1 MAKKPFNKNNSAPT
15 VSTDII
21 GAPLYSSEAEKAV
34 LGSMISHPQEVN
46 YKVMEVGIKR
56 SDFFVPAHQEIFE
69 AILNLDAKSQPID
82 IPILHQYFEDKKLA
96 DIIGSPGIL
105 AELVAGVATHLNTES
120 YVRIVKGKS
129 VLRQLQ
135 SACQSIAQ
143 DIADRPDEVES
154 VLDLAESYV
163 FAVNSEADTKAAV
176 TIRDE
181 IKRTLIQIERYR
193 KMKGKM
199 TGIPTGFFKLNNL
212 TGGWQPTDMIVL
224 AARPGAGKTAL
235 ALTFAK
241 AAMKE
246 RYNEEK
252 DDWVKPGFGVG
263 FFSLEMGNNQIMLRL
278 LSSYAGIG
286 LKKIRTG
293 DLEDHEMENISLIG
307 EEMRELPMYMDD
319 SSMLTINQLR
329 AKARR
334 MKKQF
339 NIDMIMVDYLQLLRA
354 ESVQAR
360 DSRQNEVAEIS
371 RGIKALAKEL
381 HVPILVLAQLNRK
394 SEEAKQEPGL
404 HNLRESGAIEQDAD
418 IVMLLHKEEQ
428 EADPAS
434 AGNPR
439 PELRNY
445 KLIIAKHRNGPTDSI
460 DVVFNGACTRFED
473 PNRHEA

>member
-1 MAKKPFNKNNSAPT
+1 MARKPFSQAKTPPPPSA
-15 VSTDII
+15 DII
-21 GAPLYSSEAEKAV
+21 GAPLYSAEAEKAV
-34 LGSMISHPQEVN
+34 LGSMISHPHEVN
-46 YKVMEVGIKR
+46 YKVMEQGVKR

-69 AILNLDAKSQPID
+69 AILDLDAKGKPID
-82 IPILHQYFEDKKLA
+82 ITILHEFFTDRKLA
-96 DIIGSPGIL
+96 EIVGSPGIL

-129 VLRQLQ
+129 ILRQLQ
-135 SACQSIAQ
+135 AACQSIAQ

-154 VLDLAESYV
+154 VLDKAESYV
-163 FAVNSEADTKAAV
+163 FAVNSEADSKSAV

-181 IKRTLIQIERYR
+181 IKRTLEQIERYR
-193 KMKGKM
+193 SMKGKLS
-199 TGIPTGFFKLNNL
+199 GIPTGFFKLNNL
-212 TGGWQPTDMIVL
+212 TGGWQSTDMIVL
-224 AARPGAGKTAL
+224 AARPGVGKTAL

-241 AAMKE
+241 NAMME

-252 DDWVKPGFGVG
+252 DQWVKPGFGVG

-278 LSSYAGIG
+278 LSSYAGIS
-286 LKKIRTG
+286 LKKIRNG
-293 DLEDHEMENISLIG
+293 ELEDHEMEVIQQVSG
-307 EEMRELPMYMDD
+307 DMRDLPMYMDD
-319 SSMLTINQLR
+319 SSMLSINQLR

-339 NIDMIMVDYLQLLRA
+339 NIDMIMIDYLQLLRS

-381 HVPILVLAQLNRK
+381 QVPILVLAQLNRK
-394 SEEAKQEPGL
+394 AEEAKQEPGL

-418 IVMLLHKEEQ
+418 IVMLLHREEQ
-428 EADPAS
+428 DAETAA

-439 PELRNY
+439 PDLRPY
-445 KLIIAKHRNGPTDSI
+445 KLIIAKHRNGPTDTL

-473 PNRHEA
+473 PNRHES

>member
-1 MAKKPFNKNNSAPT
+1 VAKKPFSKNNQGPT
-15 VSTDII
+15 VSADII

-69 AILNLDAKSQPID
+69 AILNLDAKGQPID
-82 IPILHQYFEDKKLA
+82 IPILHQYFEDRKLSE
-96 DIIGSPGIL
+96 IVGSPGIL

-143 DIADRPDEVES
+143 DIADRPDEVEA
-154 VLDLAESYV
+154 VLDQAESYV
-163 FAVNSEADTKAAV
+163 FAVNSEADTKSAV

-181 IKRTLIQIERYR
+181 IKRTLEQIARYR
-193 KMKGKM
+193 TMKGKM
-199 TGIPTGFFKLNNL
+199 TGIPTGFFKLNGL

-246 RYNEEK
+246 RYSEEK
-252 DDWVKPGFGVG
+252 DDWIKPGFGVG

-293 DLEDHEMENISLIG
+293 DLEDHEMDHITLMS

-339 NIDMIMVDYLQLLRA
+339 KIDMIMVDYLQLLRA

-394 SEEAKQEPGL
+394 AEEAKQEPGL

-418 IVMLLHKEEQ
+418 IVMLLHREEQ
-428 EADPAS
+428 EVDPAA

-439 PELRNY
+439 PEMRPY

-473 PNRHEA
+473 PNRHEG